1 MAYNV
6 AANLRPTAPGAAF
19 MEGRDRA
26 VQNSLF
32 QQNQDFNQQ
41 NTLFNQQRLT
51 EADRIAAQQRDKAS
65 QQDEHQQAYLMLQA
79 LSSTK
84 SPEQFGYI
92 ADRVAAHPIM
102 QKLGVTREDLTPDEV
117 AKSLPLFAAQAG
129 QAPAPPPVQYEQV
142 QGPRGAVLQRDPRTG
157 ELKQVVG
164 PDNSQP
170 SPASMG
176 RARTLTA
183 EEVRAKGFP
192 DGSVVQEL
200 PDGRLD
206 VVNKRENLSQAEQK
220 TIREAKMR
228 MPRLNATLRRVDR
241 LGQAVES
248 IAKNKLYDG
257 GPADAKVLQ
266 YTDQGRELM
275 AASAQVMPEL
285 QALTRVPGIGSQSDL
300 EARLAS
306 LALPSLEMPPDVN
319 RRSQAELKAFVEDLK
334 SAYQSLLQGGEQ
346 ERPQQPAPQQR
357 TVVRTGTSNGRK
369 VVQYSDG
376 SVEYA
381 D

>member
-6 AANLRPTAPGAAF
+6 AANLRPVAPAAAF

-26 VQNSLF
+26 IQNALF
-32 QQNQDFNQQ
+32 RQNQEFNQQ
-41 NTLFNQQRLT
+41 NTLFQQQRQA
-51 EADRIAAQQRDKAS
+51 EADRVSAEQRKAAS
-65 QQDEHQQAYLMLQA
+65 EQDEQQQAYLMLQA
-79 LSSTK
+79 LSSAQ

-92 ADRVAAHPIM
+92 ADRVAANPVM
-102 QKLGVTREDLTPDEV
+102 QKLGVTRADLTPDEV

-129 QAPAPPPVQYEQV
+129 QAQPDTFEEVA
-142 QGPRGAVLQRDPRTG
+142 GPRGSVIKKNRRTG
-157 ELKQVVG
+157 DMSQVVG

-170 SPASMG
+170 APSSMV
-176 RARTLTA
+176 RARTLTP

-206 VVNKRENLSQAEQK
+206 VVNKRENLSAAEQK

-228 MPRLNATLRRVDR
+228 MPRLNATLRRVER

-248 IAKNKLYDG
+248 LAGNKLYDG

-306 LALPSLEMPPDVN
+306 LALPSLEMPPAVN
-319 RRSQAELKAFVEDLK
+319 RKSQAELKAFVEDLK
-334 SAYQSLLQGGEQ
+334 AAYESLVKGGEQ
-346 ERPQQPAPQQR
+346 PAAPQAPQR